1 VAERTGR
8 VWLVGAGPG
17 DPGLITVRGLAAL
30 RRADVVVHDR
40 LVAAALLAEAR
51 PDVLLVDAGKQPDAP
66 SAAQEQ
72 ITAALLEHARAGREV
87 VRLKGGDPF
96 VFGRGGEEAVAL
108 AEAGIAFEVVPGV
121 TSATA
126 VPAAAGIPVSHRD
139 HASTI
144 AVVAAHRAGERDLPW
159 ASLAGIDTVVVLM
172 GASRVGEVCR
182 RLLAAGR
189 DPATPAAA
197 IQWGT
202 TDRQREV
209 TASLAALPDAF
220 TAAGLGAPSVIV
232 IGDVVGL
239 SAVIGGQVAALAGAS
254 GGQP

>member
-1 VAERTGR
+1 VAERTGM
-8 VWLVGAGPG
+8 VGAGPG
-17 DPGLITVRGLAAL
+17 DPGLITVRGLEAL

-40 LVAAALLAEAR
+40 LAAAALLAEAR
-51 PDVLLVDAGKQPDAP
+51 PDALLVDVGKQPDAP

-72 ITAALLEHARAGREV
+72 ITAALLEHARDGREV

-108 AEAGIAFEVVPGV
+108 AEAGIPFEVVPGV

-159 ASLAGIDTVVVLM
+159 ASLAGIDTVVFLM
-172 GASRVGEVCR
+172 GAGRVGEVCR

-202 TDRQREV
+202 TVRQREV

-220 TAAGLGAPSVIV
+220 AGAGLGSPSVIV
-232 IGDVVGL
+232 IGDVVRLG
-239 SAVIGGQVAALAGAS
+239 AVIGGRVAALAGAS
-254 GGQP
+254 GGPP